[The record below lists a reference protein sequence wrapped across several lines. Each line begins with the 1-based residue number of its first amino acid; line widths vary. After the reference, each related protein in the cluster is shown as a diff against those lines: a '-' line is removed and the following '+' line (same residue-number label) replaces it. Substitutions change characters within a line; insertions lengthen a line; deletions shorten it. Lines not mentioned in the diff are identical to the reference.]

1 MADCGNDDSDSNDLG
16 EPPCPRLR
24 LAAFHMAHDHIR
36 HRCLDCWGRGRRR
49 RRARTFR
56 PHPRYQSLHVEL
68 VGKIARDGGV
78 AFPAPEQLHPCS
90 PKSGEFVVLAV
101 AFLGA
106 GSGGTNTSRLCH
118 LNLGRISFPKF
129 HNSFRLAGASFPSYL
144 GTNFIVGDG
153 FLSQQA
159 LTAALS
165 ATTQLKSLF
174 ISPDSK
180 TYPEQR
186 SANPP
191 PLANL
196 LVLRALIGFR
206 FVGSGEYLEQLIF
219 RIYAPLLE
227 GLSVSWSQSD
237 LDVLQLS
244 QFISRTETA
253 DAVAP
258 SHIHRSL

>member
-1 MADCGNDDSDSNDLG
+1 MTIYDTDALTVGEEEDVVVVLG
-16 EPPCPRLR
+16 HSVRI
-24 LAAFHMAHDHIR
+24 HDI
-36 HRCLDCWGRGRRR
+36 
-49 RRARTFR
+49 
-56 PHPRYQSLHVEL
+56 SLSMSSSLEKSHAKVESS
-68 VGKIARDGGV
+68 
-78 AFPAPEQLHPCS
+78 FPAPEQLHPCS
-90 PKSGEFVVLAV
+90 PKSGEFVVLAG

-106 GSGGTNTSRLCH
+106 GRGGTNTSRLCH
-118 LNLGRISFPKF
+118 LNFGRIYFPKF

-144 GTNFIVGDG
+144 GTNSIVGDG

-174 ISPDSK
+174 ISPDSE
-180 TYPEQR
+180 TDPEQR

-206 FVGSGEYLEQLIF
+206 FVGSGEYLEQPIF

-227 GLSVSWSQSD
+227 GISLSWFQTD

-244 QFISRTETA
+244 QFISRIETA

-258 SHIHRSL
+258 SHILRSL